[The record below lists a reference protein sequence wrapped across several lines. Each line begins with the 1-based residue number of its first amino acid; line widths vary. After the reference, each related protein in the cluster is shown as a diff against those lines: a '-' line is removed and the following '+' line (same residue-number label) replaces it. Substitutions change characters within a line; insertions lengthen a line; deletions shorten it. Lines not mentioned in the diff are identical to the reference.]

1 MRSLFLKAFIRRSQH
16 KWLNYPHAA
25 ALFEG
30 LAKEEDE
37 AIQYLYSRISGSVI
51 KIGNGYGLLEEDIE
65 ELLGDCIATLLL
77 KIRSGQYVFQGYDPA
92 TYAIEI
98 AKNKVRHF
106 KKRNT
111 VEWSEVKD
119 IPEEEPGFTNKE
131 SVEVLE
137 RLLSHLGENCQK
149 LIRLKYLEGVRD
161 KDAIEQQL
169 TQYTTV
175 DALKTHRAQCMK
187 KLVEIGQKYADSIR
201 SL

>member
-1 MRSLFLKAFIRRSQH
+1 MRNLFLKAFVRRSQH
-16 KWLNYPHAA
+16 KWLAYPHAL

-30 LAKEEDE
+30 LEKEEDE
-37 AIQYLYSRISGSVI
+37 AIRCLYARISGSII
-51 KIGNGYGLLEEDIE
+51 KIGKGYGLLEEDIE
-65 ELLGDCIATLLL
+65 ELLGDSIATLLL

-111 VEWSEVKD
+111 VEWSEVMD
-119 IPEEEPGFTNKE
+119 IPEEEPSFTNKE

>member
-1 MRSLFLKAFIRRSQH
+1 
-16 KWLNYPHAA
+16 
-25 ALFEG
+25 
-30 LAKEEDE
+30 
-37 AIQYLYSRISGSVI
+37 
-51 KIGNGYGLLEEDIE
+51 
-65 ELLGDCIATLLL
+65 
-77 KIRSGQYVFQGYDPA
+77 
-92 TYAIEI
+92 
-98 AKNKVRHF
+98 
-106 KKRNT
+106 
-111 VEWSEVKD
+111 
-119 IPEEEPGFTNKE
+119 
-131 SVEVLE
+131 VEVLE